1 MSNVAAVMNDDDV
14 LSYTQGVRKAIVDAK
29 IAEGVEKLDAKDAT
43 VILSALADMDR
54 QSLAKKKIQ
63 SDNNNAEADRLAQQI
78 IAKTFSQLGNRSP
91 FAAAPGEQT
100 VKAIPFEAPEVIVGE
115 FTELEGEAEIGISDE
130 TYSDFMKRTANKRQ

>member
-1 MSNVAAVMNDDDV
+1 MSNVAAVLNDDDV

-29 IAEGVEKLDAKDAT
+29 IAEGVEKLDAKDTT
-43 VILSALADMDR
+43 VLLSALADMDR

-78 IAKTFSQLGNRSP
+78 IAKTFAQLGNRSP
-91 FAAAPGEQT
+91 FAAAPGEQPA
-100 VKAIPFEAPEVIVGE
+100 KAIPFEAPEVIVGE
-115 FTELEGEAEIGISDE
+115 FIELEGEAEIGLSDE